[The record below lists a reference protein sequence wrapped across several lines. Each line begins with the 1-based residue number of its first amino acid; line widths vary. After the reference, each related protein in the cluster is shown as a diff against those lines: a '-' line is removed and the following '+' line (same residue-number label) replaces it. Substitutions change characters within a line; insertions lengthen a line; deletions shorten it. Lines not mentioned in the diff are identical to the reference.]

1 MLILSKNDIE
11 KVFSMRDAV
20 EADKDALRMY
30 SEGKSIVPLRTNIQV
45 EKGQNLYMPAYAS
58 EINASGVKIVSTF
71 PDNPKLG
78 KPTTMAQVIMLDS
91 ETGEV
96 SAMLDGTYLT
106 QLRTGALQGA
116 ATELL
121 SRKDSKKAVLIGAG
135 GQAASQLEAM
145 ITVRDLDEV
154 AIVDLNTELANK
166 FAEEMNKKFENVNIY
181 VATDADKVISEAD
194 IITAVTTAPVAVF
207 NGSLIKPGCHVNG
220 IGSYTVNMKE
230 TPREVFEKADVMV
243 VDTFDAVFAEAGDVM
258 QVLKDDTVKEEDFVE
273 LGQLILDP
281 KLGRQSADQ
290 ITVFNSV
297 GTAVLDIVVAA
308 KILEKAKEL
317 KMGTEI
323 SI

>member
-1 MLILSKNDIE
+1 
-11 KVFSMRDAV
+11 
-20 EADKDALRMY
+20 
-30 SEGKSIVPLRTNIQV
+30 
-45 EKGQNLYMPAYAS
+45 
-58 EINASGVKIVSTF
+58 
-71 PDNPKLG
+71 
-78 KPTTMAQVIMLDS
+78 
-91 ETGEV
+91 
-96 SAMLDGTYLT
+96 
-106 QLRTGALQGA
+106 
-116 ATELL
+116 
-121 SRKDSKKAVLIGAG
+121 
-135 GQAASQLEAM
+135 
-145 ITVRDLDEV
+145 
-154 AIVDLNTELANK
+154 
-166 FAEEMNKKFENVNIY
+166 
-181 VATDADKVISEAD
+181 
-194 IITAVTTAPVAVF
+194 
-207 NGSLIKPGCHVNG
+207 
-220 IGSYTVNMKE
+220 MKE